1 MLNESSFHTNDS
13 SLDKPLELSKIIS
26 YANVVP
32 QKEVV
37 NRTEIFK
44 LIDSR
49 GIHRTTDGGKKKDSL
64 PGIINGF
71 GYTVI
76 LFIKFSDMLVGK
88 SDQNLNISMIK
99 SLKLKQM
106 YKKLYFFIKL

>member
-13 SLDKPLELSKIIS
+13 SFDKPLDLSNNIP
-26 YANVVP
+26 YTNMVHH
-32 QKEVV
+32 KEVV

-49 GIHRTTDGGKKKDSL
+49 GIHRTTNGGKIRDSL

-76 LFIKFSDMLVGK
+76 ILFKFSDMLVGK
-88 SDQNLNISMIK
+88 SDQNLNLSMIK
-99 SLKLKQM
+99 SVKLKQM
-106 YKKLYFFIKL
+106 YKNLYFFIIL